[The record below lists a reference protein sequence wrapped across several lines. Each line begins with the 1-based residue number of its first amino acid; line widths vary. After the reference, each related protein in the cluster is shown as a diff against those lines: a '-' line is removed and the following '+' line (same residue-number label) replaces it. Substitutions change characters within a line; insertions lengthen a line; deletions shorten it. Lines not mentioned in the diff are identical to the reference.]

1 MTSRFF
7 FFFFETRVCCS
18 AQASLKLLGS
28 RAPPVWSPQYMGLL
42 MWAPHP
48 AFSLLDFK
56 LEYLWGSSSPFPN
69 TGFNKEEISWEMCKL
84 IINFRCQVINKNK

>member
-1 MTSRFF
+1 M
-7 FFFFETRVCCS
+7 
-18 AQASLKLLGS
+18 AQ
-28 RAPPVWSPQYMGLL
+28 GLL
-42 MWAPHP
+42 LFSLPSIWGYRCRLPHP